1 MTIKIFLKWVDLPHL
16 LETRNPKALKF
27 FYQFHTLYGLGERDM
42 YPSERLLEIA
52 GVSGDDYQNL
62 LNEFSIVAFP
72 DFSEEQIDNVEYE
85 ISDQGIE
92 FLC

>member
-1 MTIKIFLKWVDLPHL
+1 
-16 LETRNPKALKF
+16 
-27 FYQFHTLYGLGERDM
+27 M

-52 GVSGDDYQNL
+52 DISGDDYQNL

-72 DFSEEQIDNVEYE
+72 DFSEEQIDNVEHE